1 MAAKTRQKNVTK
13 RTTQCRKVTD
23 CKSYVEVGQPKV
35 KKLDNSD
42 KNINL
47 INTKYTHC
55 VAEHYAL
62 T

>member
-1 MAAKTRQKNVTK
+1 MAAKARQENVTK
-13 RTTQCRKVTD
+13 KTTQPRRVTD

-35 KKLDNSD
+35 KEFDNSD
-42 KNINL
+42 KSINL